1 MGKRS
6 SIAVWVGA
14 MLVLAILGY
23 HNAVGAPAPKEIETR
38 DTQCGWIPVSQMLS
52 IPAQPSGRT
61 QVPALDAQVQQGTRT
76 EAALAEI
83 DFQQRTARIQTEL
96 DGIQP
101 RIQEALTFFTYCE
114 DIQQEL
120 LRLSGELEQGRVS
133 TQNTIGSNRNNAGPP
148 ATGPTALAQGPI
160 ASLVFTTTVAPISTP
175 RQSNAIHPT
184 R

>member
-101 RIQEALTFFTYCE
+101 RIQ